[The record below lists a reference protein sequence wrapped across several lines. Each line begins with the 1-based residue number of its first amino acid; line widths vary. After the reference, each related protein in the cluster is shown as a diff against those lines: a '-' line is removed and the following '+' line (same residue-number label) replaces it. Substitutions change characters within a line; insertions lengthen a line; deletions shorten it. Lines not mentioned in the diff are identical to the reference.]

1 MAGADFGAALTS
13 YLQEFGIPKD
23 GPGAGVGPGAMAAV
37 MHYAAQIAA
46 LPKGEPWPDNLA
58 SVLLVARMQDGM
70 MAMKSKKEAESEE
83 IKVPAIGDNG
93 VDEID

>member
-13 YLQEFGIPKD
+13 YLQEFHIPKD

-37 MHYAAQIAA
+37 MHYAEQIAA
-46 LPKGEPWPDNLA
+46 LPEGEPWPDNLA